1 LYTASWAAISSSSFC
16 ILNCSN
22 LLSCSAMTGENLS
35 FSFRAASLAWQAISV
50 SLDKL
55 LLDPDLVEV
64 RDWLDFH
71 E

>member
-1 LYTASWAAISSSSFC
+1 MTFDPNPSKGLYNHAHIVT
-16 ILNCSN
+16 
-22 LLSCSAMTGENLS
+22 LSCFAMTGENLS
-35 FSFRAASLAWQAISV
+35 SSFRADFLAWQAISV

-64 RDWLDFH
+64 HDRLDFR

>member
-1 LYTASWAAISSSSFC
+1 
-16 ILNCSN
+16 
-22 LLSCSAMTGENLS
+22 
-35 FSFRAASLAWQAISV
+35 LAWQAISV